1 VKPVRGPQLELVVN
15 QALEMTRLQR
25 ENQSLR
31 EEVQHLRSERR
42 LIGDSIVMTR
52 LLEQIR
58 MVAPTRATVLVQGE
72 SGTGKEL
79 VARTIHE
86 LSDRADKPFI
96 SINCAALPESLIE
109 STLFGHERGAFTGA
123 LKQVKGAFERA
134 HKGTLLL
141 DEISEMRLDLQAKL
155 LRVLQEQEFDRVGG
169 TDVVRVDVRVIAT
182 TNRNLQEEARAGRF
196 REDLFYRLT
205 VVPIAV
211 PPLREH
217 LDDIATL
224 AHHFAR
230 RAAEEARKEIS
241 GIAPEAIEKLQRYN
255 WPGNV
260 RELSHAVERAVI
272 LSRSGMLEAASFD
285 LDVSSVGAAST
296 GTAAA
301 NGILTL
307 TSYDIGEAERLLIE
321 RALTAT
327 NQNRT
332 RAAELLGISI
342 RTLRNKLN
350 SPDA

>member
-1 VKPVRGPQLELVVN
+1 
-15 QALEMTRLQR
+15 
-25 ENQSLR
+25 
-31 EEVQHLRSERR
+31 
-42 LIGDSIVMTR
+42 
-52 LLEQIR
+52 
-58 MVAPTRATVLVQGE
+58 
-72 SGTGKEL
+72 
-79 VARTIHE
+79 
-86 LSDRADKPFI
+86 
-96 SINCAALPESLIE
+96 
-109 STLFGHERGAFTGA
+109 
-123 LKQVKGAFERA
+123 
-134 HKGTLLL
+134 
-141 DEISEMRLDLQAKL
+141 MRLDLQAKL

-182 TNRNLQEEARAGRF
+182 TNRTLQEEARAGRF

-285 LDVSSVGAAST
+285 LDVSSVGAAAT

-307 TSYDIGEAERLLIE
+307 TSYDIGEA
-321 RALTAT
+321 
-327 NQNRT
+327 
-332 RAAELLGISI
+332 
-342 RTLRNKLN
+342 
-350 SPDA
+350 